1 MDIELVVAAVG
12 FFAASWGLVM
22 LCGRQAGPELAP
34 NTKTQSHQDTRPVCL
49 PSLSLGVY
57 VPWCWL
63 APQHKD
69 SKPPRHETCMSA
81 LFEPW

>member
-34 NTKTQSHQDTRPVCL
+34 NTKTQSHPDTRPVCP
-49 PSLSLGVY
+49 PSLSLRAFV
-57 VPWCWL
+57 L
-63 APQHKD
+63 T
-69 SKPPRHETCMSA
+69 SPPAH
-81 LFEPW
+81 